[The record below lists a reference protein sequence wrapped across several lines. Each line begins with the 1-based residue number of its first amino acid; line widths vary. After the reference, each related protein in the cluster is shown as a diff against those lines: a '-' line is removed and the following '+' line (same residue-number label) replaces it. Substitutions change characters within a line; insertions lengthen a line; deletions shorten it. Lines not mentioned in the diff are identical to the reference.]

1 MMLSGKIF
9 NDCIHGIIE
18 VSPYAMKI
26 INTSAFQRL
35 RHIKQLS
42 TCSYVFHN
50 ATHTRFEHSIGVSHL
65 AKQTLYHFRSIHPE
79 LKISDK
85 QIYLAEIAGLC
96 HDIGHGPFSHAFDN
110 DFLGNHPNF
119 NKVHKDY
126 KTHEQRSIQILKK
139 IWHETGLYNDFSNTD
154 LCTIINM
161 IDPKPE
167 HNNHFL
173 YNIVCNK
180 HSGLDVDKFDY
191 IMRDCKQLGLQ
202 YNFNCDRIIKTSIII
217 NGKIVYPIKEAFNIL
232 EMYNLRYRLHKK
244 VYNHNTTKAV
254 EYMIVDIMHHLDK
267 KYNFINMLNPINFNK
282 FLLLT
287 DNIIEFNHELLLDDK
302 ESGGNGL
309 EIFNR
314 ISSRKLYKLIDII
327 NVDNNDN
334 IDEIYQN
341 VLEKYDEELKEG
353 SVYIHKLKISLNSE
367 MDQHPITK
375 VLFYNKN
382 DKTKYFKIDKPQDIN
397 SLVNGKFYEYVIKVY
412 KK

>member
-1 MMLSGKIF
+1 MESPKIF

-18 VSPYAMKI
+18 ISPYAMKI
-26 INTSAFQRL
+26 INTTAFQRL

-50 ATHTRFEHSIGVSHL
+50 ATHTRFEHSIGVAHL
-65 AKQTLYHFRSIHPE
+65 AKQTLYHFRSIQPE

-85 QIYLAEIAGLC
+85 QIYLVEIAGLC

-110 DFLGNHPNF
+110 DFLEKHPQF
-119 NKVHKDY
+119 NKIHKNY
-126 KTHEQRSIQILKK
+126 QTHEQRSIQILKK
-139 IWHETGLYNDFSNTD
+139 IWYETSLCQDFNDDD
-154 LCTIINM
+154 LDTIINM
-161 IDPKPE
+161 IDPKQE

-217 NGKIVYPIKEAFNIL
+217 DKKICYPMKEAFNIL

-244 VYNHNTTKAV
+244 IYNHNTTKAV

-267 KYNFINMLNPINFNK
+267 TYNFINMLNPENFDK

-302 ESGGNGL
+302 EAGGKGL

-314 ISSRKLYKLIDII
+314 ISSRNLYKLIEVI
-327 NVDNNDN
+327 N
-334 IDEIYQN
+334 IDYINEINIIYKN
-341 VLEKYDEELKEG
+341 VIEKYSNEIKNG
-353 SVYIHKLKISLNSE
+353 NVYIHKLKISLNSE

-375 VLFYNKN
+375 VLFYEKHDKN
-382 DKTKYFKIDKPQDIN
+382 KYFKVDNPQDIN
-397 SLVNGKFYEYVIKVY
+397 SLVNGKFYEYVIKVFQ
-412 KK
+412 K

>member
-1 MMLSGKIF
+1 MIISSKIF

-18 VSPYAMKI
+18 ISPYAMKI
-26 INTSAFQRL
+26 INTTAFQRL

-65 AKQTLYHFRSIHPE
+65 AKQTLYHLRSIHPE

-85 QIYLAEIAGLC
+85 QIHLAEIAGLC

-110 DFLGNHPNF
+110 DFLCNHKDF
-119 NKVHKDY
+119 NKVHPDY

-139 IWHETGLYNDFSNTD
+139 IWNETGLYNDFSNTD

-173 YNIVCNK
+173 YNIICNK

-217 NGKIVYPIKEAFNIL
+217 GGKIVYPIKEAFNIL

-244 VYNHNTTKAV
+244 VYNHNTSKAV

-267 KYNFINMLNPINFNK
+267 KYNFINMLNPINFDK

-287 DNIIEFNHELLLDDK
+287 DNIIEFNHKLLLDDK

-314 ISSRKLYKLIDII
+314 ISSRNLYKLIDII
-327 NVDNNDN
+327 NVDNNNDIN
-334 IDEIYQN
+334 EIYNEVLLKYDDEIKDG
-341 VLEKYDEELKEG
+341 L
-353 SVYIHKLKISLNSE
+353 VYIHKLKISLNSE
-367 MDQHPITK
+367 MDSHPITK

-382 DKTKYFKIDKPQDIN
+382 DKTKYFKIDNPQDIN